1 MRKIRL
7 LFLPPITAIAPER
20 IVLPRRLFFTM
31 NRREFHLSC
40 PSPGKVSPSTTR
52 KLVNVGVDTFP
63 TMLDYAGLKIPD
75 SFKGRSLKSVCEKP
89 NVEDWR
95 KYVVVSNHMVQGAI
109 PVGGTEIPESRGRML
124 RTDNYKYAVY
134 DSGEHRES
142 LVDMKNDP
150 FEKRN
155 VARNPKY
162 KNALEAH
169 RTLLRE
175 YANETGDVEAMEIFG
190 DS

>member
-1 MRKIRL
+1 
-7 LFLPPITAIAPER
+7 
-20 IVLPRRLFFTM
+20 
-31 NRREFHLSC
+31 
-40 PSPGKVSPSTTR
+40 
-52 KLVNVGVDTFP
+52 
-63 TMLDYAGLKIPD
+63 
-75 SFKGRSLKSVCEKP
+75 
-89 NVEDWR
+89 
-95 KYVVVSNHMVQGAI
+95 
-109 PVGGTEIPESRGRML
+109 ML